1 LWRELDGEGSLTTRR
16 QSADW
21 QRLVKDFG
29 EDVARAYRDAAVAHW
44 RNFTPALGSEGDEA
58 RSVPISLIFAMAGLE
73 IEASE
78 GAGFPKYL
86 DEKDVRHAL
95 RYVTHELNGFPSWLE
110 AMHAAFPALTMEA
123 VERELNWELS
133 NTNPNQPM
141 HYILH
146 DLAHY
151 APWFHDALV
160 APILSWLGAPVCAN
174 HDTLRY
180 CLRILKNGGT
190 SPEKLAELARTQL
203 TNGQSVDHAPFWYAL
218 WVDVAP
224 DTDIDA
230 VKNWLAGMGG
240 ADAIRAAQL
249 FITSLMG
256 DRLGSDTGPMI
267 GNFRTASHLKAL
279 YILMHQYVQVREDI
293 DRINGG
299 TYSPELRDDAQDARN
314 QLFGL
319 LGNMTGKEADI
330 AIKSLIHEHPDPGSR
345 PWMAHKAYKRA
356 EEDGDLEPWTA
367 AQVYDFQENL
377 VRTPATHRQL
387 FDLTVAC
394 LHDLKNWLE
403 DGNDSPAA
411 TWQKASTE
419 NEMRNLVAGW
429 LNQNS
434 HGRYSA
440 VQEPELANRQRCD
453 IWLQNPDVPSP
464 VPIELKLLD
473 QNWTGPQL
481 CERLRNQLAGDYMR
495 EATAGCGVMLLIW
508 RGNSGR
514 QNWEINDSRVNLA
527 GLREALLACWES
539 IAGDFAN
546 VSAIDI
552 VVIDLIARKDR
563 SNQMRDPCC

>member
-1 LWRELDGEGSLTTRR
+1 
-16 QSADW
+16 
-21 QRLVKDFG
+21 
-29 EDVARAYRDAAVAHW
+29 
-44 RNFTPALGSEGDEA
+44 
-58 RSVPISLIFAMAGLE
+58 
-73 IEASE
+73 
-78 GAGFPKYL
+78 
-86 DEKDVRHAL
+86 
-95 RYVTHELNGFPSWLE
+95 
-110 AMHAAFPALTMEA
+110 
-123 VERELNWELS
+123 
-133 NTNPNQPM
+133 
-141 HYILH
+141 
-146 DLAHY
+146 
-151 APWFHDALV
+151 
-160 APILSWLGAPVCAN
+160 
-174 HDTLRY
+174 
-180 CLRILKNGGT
+180 
-190 SPEKLAELARTQL
+190 
-203 TNGQSVDHAPFWYAL
+203 
-218 WVDVAP
+218 
-224 DTDIDA
+224 
-230 VKNWLAGMGG
+230 
-240 ADAIRAAQL
+240 
-249 FITSLMG
+249 
-256 DRLGSDTGPMI
+256 
-267 GNFRTASHLKAL
+267 
-279 YILMHQYVQVREDI
+279 
-293 DRINGG
+293 
-299 TYSPELRDDAQDARN
+299 
-314 QLFGL
+314 
-319 LGNMTGKEADI
+319 
-330 AIKSLIHEHPDPGSR
+330 
-345 PWMAHKAYKRA
+345 MAHKAYKRA

-411 TWQKASTE
+411 TWQKASAE